1 MKIQRNEEGAI
12 FINIAN
18 KFAIVLCKYAWF
30 WFPTIRR
37 GYTQLTWKCDF
48 IYGLTFQLPFLRI
61 IKLEKAPPFKVWEG
75 YKGHFIRLNK

>member
-1 MKIQRNEEGAI
+1 MKVQRNEEGTI

-30 WFPTIRR
+30 WFPAIRR

-61 IKLEKAPPFKVWEG
+61 IKLEKAPSFEVWLG
-75 YKGHFIRLNK
+75 YKSDNITETK